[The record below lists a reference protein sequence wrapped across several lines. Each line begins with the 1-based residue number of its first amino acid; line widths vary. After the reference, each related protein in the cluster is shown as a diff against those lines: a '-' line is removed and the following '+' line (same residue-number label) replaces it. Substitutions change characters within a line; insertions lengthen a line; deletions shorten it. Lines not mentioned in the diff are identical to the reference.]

1 MRRRRGYRGLG
12 FLGPIQALS
21 RYHRFSK
28 SPIILE
34 VLVVTVKEKTVVTQR
49 LQGRCTSHSRT
60 DVMVRD
66 RSMVI
71 DEPLERGGTNQGFT
85 PTETMMASLIGCTN
99 VITHKV
105 AEKNGVAI
113 KSMNVRLEAE
123 FDRPFTSVTL
133 YIDLETDADTP
144 AVERVKRELSM
155 FCPVSKVFGAAGI
168 ALKEVW
174 NVSRPK

>member
-1 MRRRRGYRGLG
+1 M
-12 FLGPIQALS
+12 
-21 RYHRFSK
+21 
-28 SPIILE
+28 
-34 VLVVTVKEKTVVTQR
+34 VTVRQKTVVTQR

-60 DVMVRD
+60 DITVRD

-85 PTETMMASLIGCTN
+85 PTETLMASLIGCTN

-105 AEKNGVAI
+105 AHKNGVSI

-123 FDRPFTSVTL
+123 FDRRGVMLQEELERPFSSVTL
-133 YIDLETDADTP
+133 HIDLETDADAA
-144 AVERVKRELSM
+144 AVEKVKRELAM
-155 FCPVSKVFGAAGI
+155 FCPVSKVFRNAGI